1 MKKGERPPLL
11 IPTVVAFCLGA
22 GLMLP
27 FEFTI
32 TRLLGVASFVVF
44 FVCGMLLVANPGFLH
59 GDGSED
65 QPASADDPQE
75 PQGGG

>member
-1 MKKGERPPLL
+1 MKKGTRPPLL

-32 TRLLGVASFVVF
+32 TRLLGVISFAAFLVL
-44 FVCGMLLVANPGFLH
+44 GLLLVASPGFL
-59 GDGSED
+59 ED
-65 QPASADDPQE
+65 DAAED
-75 PQGGG
+75 

>member
-1 MKKGERPPLL
+1 MKKGTRPPLL

-32 TRLLGVASFVVF
+32 TRLLGVISFAAF
-44 FVCGMLLVANPGFLH
+44 FILGLLLVASPGFLE
-59 GDGSED
+59 GDAAED
-65 QPASADDPQE
+65 
-75 PQGGG
+75 

>member
-1 MKKGERPPLL
+1 MRGERPRLL

-32 TRLLGVASFVVF
+32 TRLLGVISFATFVVL
-44 FVCGMLLVANPGFLH
+44 GLLLVANPGFLE
-59 GDGSED
+59 GDRTE
-65 QPASADDPQE
+65 E
-75 PQGGG
+75 

>member
-1 MKKGERPPLL
+1 MRGARSRLL

-32 TRLLGVASFVVF
+32 TRLLGVISFTAFVVL
-44 FVCGMLLVANPGFLH
+44 GMLLVANPGFLES
-59 GDGSED
+59 DGSED
-65 QPASADDPQE
+65 
-75 PQGGG
+75 